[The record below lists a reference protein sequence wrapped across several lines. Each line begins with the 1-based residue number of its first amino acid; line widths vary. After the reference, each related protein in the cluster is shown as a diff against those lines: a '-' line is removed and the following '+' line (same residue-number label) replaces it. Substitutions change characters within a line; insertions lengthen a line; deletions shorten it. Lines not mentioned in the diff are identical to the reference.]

1 VLKPGGIS
9 MSTEDII
16 LTGSRAV
23 DRSILLHSH
32 LLSALQS
39 LDTSY
44 HQTRVERLEHLR
56 KYRIAQEIY
65 HQQTPSGR
73 NSSSFDPTQDQ
84 QDGFGGIDID
94 DPILKYNFNHAAVA
108 SAPVKTK

>member
-1 VLKPGGIS
+1 

-32 LLSALQS
+32 LISALQS

-44 HQTRVERLEHLR
+44 YQTRVERLEHLR

-65 HQQTPSGR
+65 HQQTSGM
-73 NSSSFDPTQDQ
+73 NSSSSFDPSHDQD
-84 QDGFGGIDID
+84 GGIDID

>member
-1 VLKPGGIS
+1 

-23 DRSILLHSH
+23 ERSILLHSH

-39 LDTSY
+39 LDSSY
-44 HQTRVERLEHLR
+44 YQTRVERLEHLR
-56 KYRIAQEIY
+56 KYRIAQEVY
-65 HQQTPSGR
+65 LQQTSGN
-73 NSSSFDPTQDQ
+73 NSSSLSLSQDV
-84 QDGFGGIDID
+84 QDGGIDID